1 MSDLDTSATLTL
13 DALGISYQ
21 RRIYEYDPSAGKL
34 GVAAAAALGLAP
46 DHVLKTLMV
55 QIDGRPACVV
65 LPADRELD
73 FVRVATAFGGR
84 KAKMLSR
91 PDAEQRTGYKIGGV
105 SPFGQRSA
113 VPTAFEQSGM
123 DGPPVVIN
131 GGDRGLLLE
140 LAPQDALLATNGMI
154 ADLVRPIG
162 S

>member
-1 MSDLDTSATLTL
+1 MSEQDTSATLTL
-13 DALGISYQ
+13 DALGITYQ
-21 RRIYEYDPSAGKL
+21 RRIYDYDPSAGKL
-34 GVAAAAALGLAP
+34 GVAAATALGLAP

-91 PDAEQRTGYKIGGV
+91 PDAEQRTGYRIGGV
-105 SPFGQRSA
+105 SPFGQRSV
-113 VPTAFEQSGM
+113 VPTAFEQSAM
-123 DGPPVVIN
+123 DGPPVIIN

-140 LAPQDALLATNGMI
+140 LAPQDALLATGGMI
-154 ADLVRPIG
+154 ADLVKPPG
-162 S
+162 

>member
-1 MSDLDTSATLTL
+1 MNTQDTSATLTL
-13 DALGISYQ
+13 DALSIPYQ
-21 RRIYEYDPSAGKL
+21 RRIYDYDPSAGKL
-34 GVAAAAALGLAP
+34 GIAAAKALGLSP

-73 FVRVATAFGGR
+73 FTRVATAFGGR

-91 PDAEQRTGYKIGGV
+91 PEAEQRTGYKIGGV
-105 SPFGQRSA
+105 SPFGLRSI
-113 VPTAFEQSGM
+113 VPTAFDQSAM

-140 LAPQDALLATNGMI
+140 LGPQDALIATNGLV
-154 ADLVRPIG
+154 ADLVRPLP
-162 S
+162 